1 MYRAGLRELRLI
13 YSSKP
18 RWYFRQAERVLT
30 AILESYLSIFEP
42 RRFLRALA
50 SPTFFDGLVASA
62 SLDEL
67 GGGAT
72 TIVAATL
79 KNFVRPDSGL
89 AVVGGKRPHGY
100 RVPEELDELA
110 SIFGFDERML
120 EKLKYAS
127 RMVAKVDNA
136 AIQDG
141 FQLYLHIMIV
151 SWDGEWVIIQ
161 QGLKPMT
168 NLVRRYHWISMG
180 LRSFVEEPHSG
191 IAGIPGQAINAT
203 ASESRGARRA
213 YLDIL
218 AEGPSR
224 AVRLLGE
231 ANRMLEAKPSLED
244 YTRGG
249 GLKRGNL
256 IGLKPYYYPVKPSK
270 QILKA
275 IEDLAKFNPT
285 NELELALAPSLG
297 PKTLRALALIADL
310 IYRVETSTKDPVT
323 HPPNPFIYAYAVG
336 GKDRIPYP
344 YDRRTAEKV
353 ILTLEEAVNKAKL
366 GEREKLKA
374 ILKLRKLLPP
384 NSTK

>member
-1 MYRAGLRELRLI
+1 MYRAGLRELKLI

-18 RWYFRQAERVLT
+18 RWYFRQAERILT

-42 RRFLRALA
+42 KRFLRALA
-50 SPTFFDGLVASA
+50 SPIFFDGLVASA

-79 KNFVRPDSGL
+79 KNFMRPDSGL

-110 SIFGFDERML
+110 KIFGFDERTL
-120 EKLKYAS
+120 ERLKYAS

-191 IAGIPGQAINAT
+191 IVSAAREEVVLDMT
-203 ASESRGARRA
+203 SRDSRESR
-213 YLDIL
+213 
-218 AEGPSR
+218 
-224 AVRLLGE
+224 
-231 ANRMLEAKPSLED
+231 
-244 YTRGG
+244 
-249 GLKRGNL
+249 
-256 IGLKPYYYPVKPSK
+256 
-270 QILKA
+270 KA
-275 IEDLAKFNPT
+275 C
-285 NELELALAPSLG
+285 
-297 PKTLRALALIADL
+297 
-310 IYRVETSTKDPVT
+310 V
-323 HPPNPFIYAYAVG
+323 
-336 GKDRIPYP
+336 
-344 YDRRTAEKV
+344 
-353 ILTLEEAVNKAKL
+353 EAVNHDIEALKRFSRGISRGQSTLMEFDA
-366 GEREKLKA
+366 GEPRKFPLSIPRVGCSSLLAIHEASPKDYEELLAIRGVGPNMVRFLAAAAAALYDAPPSFRDPA
-374 ILKLRKLLPP
+374 ILFSELPARVDADKLLYELVEAIKASKLSFAEKSKSLSRLTSVFKSLEEP
-384 NSTK
+384 S